1 MSTIH
6 PDQVLHTLKAHVR
19 PQKQRNL
26 DIIHAVCR
34 ELHQLGSRDFS
45 LATVGRMSESRHG
58 MSRNALYNK
67 ASEDFRTL
75 ISAWSAFAGEPAKKQ
90 PSPLKPLA
98 EEDLP
103 RRIDDPA
110 LRSLLGGIVAE
121 RNRLR
126 GEVNLLKRNASII
139 IDRRTL
145 PGHAHVTPHGQVMQ
159 VLSPLAS
166 LTESEIAA
174 LRKAI
179 SPESLSQEGWRE
191 GPNGEIANAKGR
203 ILFDVGS
210 ANAVRK
216 PLGEESI
223 TKPARAAQAGA

>member
-1 MSTIH
+1 MSAIP
-6 PDQVLHTLKAHVR
+6 PDQVLERLKSGVP

-45 LATVGRMSESRHG
+45 LATVGRVSEERHG

-75 ISAWSAFAGEPAKKQ
+75 IAAWSAFAGEPAKKL

-98 EEDLP
+98 EDDLL

-110 LRSLLGGIVAE
+110 LRSLFGGIIAE

-126 GEVNLLKRNASII
+126 GEVNLLKRNASVV

-145 PGHAHVTPHGQVMQ
+145 PGHAHVTPDGQVMQ
-159 VLSPLAS
+159 VLSPRAN

-174 LRKAI
+174 LHKAI
-179 SPESLSQEGWRE
+179 SPEFLAQEGWRE
-191 GPNGEIANAKGR
+191 GRHGEIVNAKGR
-203 ILFDVGS
+203 SLFDIRF

-216 PLGEESI
+216 LL
-223 TKPARAAQAGA
+223 TN

>member
-1 MSTIH
+1 MSPIH
-6 PDQVLHTLKAHVR
+6 PDEVLATLKSGVR

-26 DIIHAVCR
+26 DIINAICR
-34 ELHQLGSRDFS
+34 ELHGLGSRDFS
-45 LATVGRMSESRHG
+45 LATVGRMSEACHG

-75 ISAWSAFAGEPAKKQ
+75 IAAWSTFAGEPPKKQ
-90 PSPLKPLA
+90 PSPPNPLA
-98 EEDLP
+98 EENLL

-110 LRSLLGGIVAE
+110 LRSLLGGIVAQ

-126 GEVNLLKRNASII
+126 GEVNLLKANANVV

-145 PGHAHVTPHGQVMQ
+145 PGHTHVTQEGRVMQ
-159 VLSPLAS
+159 VLSPLAQ
-166 LTESEIAA
+166 LTETETAA

-179 SPESLSQEGWRE
+179 SPDFLRQEGWRE
-191 GPNGEIANAKGR
+191 GQHGEIVNAKGR
-203 ILFDVGS
+203 VLLDIGF

-216 PLGEESI
+216 LLG
-223 TKPARAAQAGA
+223 T

>member
-1 MSTIH
+1 LSAIH
-6 PDQVLHTLKAHVR
+6 PDQVLERLKAGVR

-26 DIIHAVCR
+26 DTIHAVCR
-34 ELHQLGSRDFS
+34 DLHQLGSRDCS
-45 LATVGRMSESRHG
+45 LATVGRMSEARHG

-75 ISAWSAFAGEPAKKQ
+75 IAAWSAFAGEPARKHAA
-90 PSPLKPLA
+90 PLKPLA
-98 EEDLP
+98 EEDLL

-126 GEVNLLKRNASII
+126 GEVNLLKRNAHVV

-145 PGHAHVTPHGQVMQ
+145 PGHTHVTPEGQVMQ
-159 VLSPLAS
+159 VLSPLAN
-166 LTESEIAA
+166 LTESEISA

-179 SPESLSQEGWRE
+179 SPDFLRQEGWHE
-191 GPNGEIANAKGR
+191 GPAGQIVNAKGR
-203 ILFDVGS
+203 TLFDVGFV
-210 ANAVRK
+210 NAVRK
-216 PLGEESI
+216 LLPE
-223 TKPARAAQAGA
+223 P

>member
-1 MSTIH
+1 MNAIH
-6 PDQVLHTLKAHVR
+6 PDQVLNTLRADVR

-26 DIIHAVCR
+26 DIIHAVCQ

-45 LATVGRMSESRHG
+45 LATVGRMSEARHG

-67 ASEDFRTL
+67 ASVDCRTL
-75 ISAWSAFAGEPAKKQ
+75 IAAWKAFAGELPQKQ
-90 PSPLKPLA
+90 SSSLKPLA
-98 EEDLP
+98 EEDLL

-126 GEVNLLKRNASII
+126 GEVNLLKRNASVV

-145 PGHAHVTPHGQVMQ
+145 PGHAHVTPEGQVIQ

-166 LTESEIAA
+166 LTESETAA

-179 SPESLSQEGWRE
+179 SPEFLSQEGWRE
-191 GPNGEIANAKGR
+191 GPHGEILNPKGRALFHVGFANA
-203 ILFDVGS
+203 I
-210 ANAVRK
+210 RK
-216 PLGEESI
+216 LLDE
-223 TKPARAAQAGA
+223 

>member
-1 MSTIH
+1 MSAIH
-6 PDQVLHTLKAHVR
+6 PDAGLETLKSDVR

-34 ELHQLGSRDFS
+34 ELHGLGSRDFS
-45 LATVGRMSESRHG
+45 LATVGRMSEARNG

-75 ISAWSAFAGEPAKKQ
+75 IAAWSNFAGEPAKKQ

-98 EEDLP
+98 EEDLL

-126 GEVNLLKRNASII
+126 GEVNLLRANANVV

-145 PGHAHVTPHGQVMQ
+145 PGHAHVMPEGQVMQ
-159 VLSPLAS
+159 VLSPLAN

-179 SPESLSQEGWRE
+179 SPEFPAQEGWQE
-191 GPNGEIANAKGR
+191 GPHGQIVNAKGR
-203 ILFDVGS
+203 TLFDVGF

-216 PLGEESI
+216 LIAS
-223 TKPARAAQAGA
+223 

>member
-1 MSTIH
+1 MSAPIP
-6 PDQVLHTLKAHVR
+6 PDQVLERLKSSVR

-26 DIIHAVCR
+26 DIIHVVCR

-45 LATVGRMSESRHG
+45 LATVGRMSEARHG

-75 ISAWSAFAGEPAKKQ
+75 IAAWSAFAGQPAKKQ
-90 PSPLKPLA
+90 PSPLKSLA
-98 EEDLP
+98 EEDLL

-126 GEVNLLKRNASII
+126 GVVNLLKRNASVV

-145 PGHAHVTPHGQVMQ
+145 PGSTHVTPAGQVMQ
-159 VLSPLAS
+159 VLAPLAD
-166 LTESEIAA
+166 LTVSEIAA

-179 SPESLSQEGWRE
+179 SPVFLSQEGWRE
-191 GPNGEIANAKGR
+191 GPHGEIVNAKGR
-203 ILFDVGS
+203 ILFDVGF
-210 ANAVRK
+210 ATAVRK
-216 PLGEESI
+216 LLA
-223 TKPARAAQAGA
+223 K

>member
-1 MSTIH
+1 MSSIH
-6 PDQVLHTLKAHVR
+6 PDHVLETLKAVVR

-34 ELHQLGSRDFS
+34 ELHGLGSRDFS
-45 LATVGRMSESRHG
+45 LATVGRMSEARHG

-75 ISAWSAFAGEPAKKQ
+75 IAAWSALTGEPAKKQ
-90 PSPLKPLA
+90 PLPLKPLA
-98 EEDLP
+98 EEDLL

-126 GEVNLLKRNASII
+126 GEVNLLKRNASIV

-145 PGHAHVTPHGQVMQ
+145 PGHAHVTSEGKVLQ
-159 VLSPLAS
+159 VLSPLAK
-166 LTESEIAA
+166 LTESEVCA

-179 SPESLSQEGWRE
+179 SQEFLDQEGWRE
-191 GPNGEIANAKGR
+191 GPHGEIVNAKGR
-203 ILFDVGS
+203 TLFDIGF

-216 PLGEESI
+216 FLASATREG
-223 TKPARAAQAGA
+223 

>member
-1 MSTIH
+1 MTAIP
-6 PDQVLHTLKAHVR
+6 PDQVLERLKSGVR

-45 LATVGRMSESRHG
+45 LATVGRMSEARHG

-75 ISAWSAFAGEPAKKQ
+75 IAAWSAFAGEPARKQ
-90 PSPLKPLA
+90 PSPQKPLA
-98 EEDLP
+98 EEDLL

-126 GEVNLLKRNASII
+126 GEVNLLKRNASVV

-145 PGHAHVTPHGQVMQ
+145 PGHTHVMPEGQVMQ
-159 VLSPLAS
+159 VLPALAH
-166 LTESEIAA
+166 LTDSEIAA

-179 SPESLSQEGWRE
+179 SPDFLRQEGWQE
-191 GPNGEIANAKGR
+191 GPNGAILNAKGR
-203 ILFDVGS
+203 TLFDVGF
-210 ANAVRK
+210 ANAIRK
-216 PLGEESI
+216 LLAE
-223 TKPARAAQAGA
+223 

>member
-6 PDQVLHTLKAHVR
+6 PDEVLNTLKSEAR

-26 DIIHAVCR
+26 NIVHAVCR
-34 ELHQLGSRDFS
+34 ELHGLGSRDFS
-45 LATVGRMSESRHG
+45 LATVGRLSEDRNG

-67 ASEDFRTL
+67 TSEDFRTL
-75 ISAWSAFAGEPAKKQ
+75 IGAWDNFAGKTTRKQ
-90 PSPLKPLA
+90 AASFKPLA
-98 EEDLP
+98 EDDLL

-126 GEVNLLKRNASII
+126 GEINLLRANANVV

-145 PGHAHVTPHGQVMQ
+145 PGQVRVMPEGQVMQ
-159 VLSPLAS
+159 VLPALAH
-166 LTESEIAA
+166 LTDSETAA

-179 SPESLSQEGWRE
+179 SPAFLHQEGWHE
-191 GPNGEIANAKGR
+191 GPEGQIINAKGR
-203 ILFDVGS
+203 TLFDVGF
-210 ANAVRK
+210 
-216 PLGEESI
+216 
-223 TKPARAAQAGA
+223 TKGINKLLAGH

>member
-1 MSTIH
+1 MSAIP
-6 PDQVLHTLKAHVR
+6 PDQVLRRLKSGVR

-45 LATVGRMSESRHG
+45 LATVGRMSEARHG
-58 MSRNALYNK
+58 MSRNARYNK
-67 ASEDFRTL
+67 TSEDFRTL
-75 ISAWSAFAGEPAKKQ
+75 IAAWSAFAGEPAKKQ

-98 EEDLP
+98 EEDLL

-110 LRSLLGGIVAE
+110 LRSLFGGIVAE

-126 GEVNLLKRNASII
+126 GEVNLLKRNASVV

-145 PGHAHVTPHGQVMQ
+145 PGYAHVTPEGQVTQ
-159 VLSPLAS
+159 VLPPLAN
-166 LTESEIAA
+166 LTESETAA
-174 LRKAI
+174 LRKSI
-179 SPESLSQEGWRE
+179 SPAFLSQEGWRE
-191 GPNGEIANAKGR
+191 GPDGQILNAKGR
-203 ILFDVGS
+203 ILFDVGF

-216 PLGEESI
+216 LLG
-223 TKPARAAQAGA
+223 K

>member
-1 MSTIH
+1 MTAIH
-6 PDQVLHTLKAHVR
+6 PDTVLETLKSGVR
-19 PQKQRNL
+19 PQKERNL
-26 DIIHAVCR
+26 DIIHAICR

-45 LATVGRMSESRHG
+45 LATVGRMSEARHG

-75 ISAWSAFAGEPAKKQ
+75 IAAWGTFAGHPARKQ
-90 PSPLKPLA
+90 ATPVKPLA
-98 EEDLP
+98 EEDLL

-126 GEVNLLKRNASII
+126 GEINLLKRNASVV

-145 PGHAHVTPHGQVMQ
+145 PGHAHVMPEGRVMQ
-159 VLSPLAS
+159 VLSPLAQ
-166 LTESEIAA
+166 LTESETAA

-179 SPESLSQEGWRE
+179 SPDFLRQEGWQE
-191 GPNGEIANAKGR
+191 GPHGEIINAKGR
-203 ILFDVGS
+203 KLFDVGF
-210 ANAVRK
+210 ANAIRK
-216 PLGEESI
+216 LLPE
-223 TKPARAAQAGA
+223 Q

>member
-1 MSTIH
+1 MSAIP
-6 PDQVLHTLKAHVR
+6 PDQVLETLKSGVR

-34 ELHQLGSRDFS
+34 ELHELGSRDFS
-45 LATVGRMSESRHG
+45 LATVGRMSEARHG

-67 ASEDFRTL
+67 TSEDFRTL
-75 ISAWSAFAGEPAKKQ
+75 IAAWSTFAGEPAKRQ
-90 PSPLKPLA
+90 LSPLKPLA
-98 EEDLP
+98 EEDLL
-103 RRIDDPA
+103 RKIDDPA

-126 GEVNLLKRNASII
+126 GEVNLLKRNASIV

-145 PGHAHVTPHGQVMQ
+145 PGHAHVTPEGQVMQ
-159 VLSPLAS
+159 VLSPLAN
-166 LTESEIAA
+166 LTDTEIAA

-179 SPESLSQEGWRE
+179 APEFISQEGWRE
-191 GPNGEIANAKGR
+191 GPHGEILNAKGR
-203 ILFDVGS
+203 ILFDIGF

-216 PLGEESI
+216 LLGE
-223 TKPARAAQAGA
+223 